1 MKSILFN
8 TDEVRAVFDGRK
20 TTARRVIKPQPK
32 SKLAYIFGGYKQG
45 KWSYPDK
52 NAWKYWED
60 ESFKLAD
67 DMTDKDDERH
77 WTPPYH
83 GGDVIYVRETWGTYT
98 PDPERCYPSLYFKA
112 SESEPPHGIKWQ
124 SPATMPRDHARLFL
138 SVKGVNVERLQDITV
153 QGSLNEGVK
162 LHARGIVKGASPL
175 APFASAWD
183 SKIKP
188 KDRALYGWAA
198 NPWVWV
204 ISFEK
209 VEEDNNGETI

>member
-20 TTARRVIKPQPK
+20 TAVRRAIKLQPK
-32 SKLAYIFGGYKQG
+32 SKLVYIFGGYKHG
-45 KWSYPDK
+45 KWSYPAKD
-52 NAWKYWED
+52 AWKYWED

-67 DMTDKDDERH
+67 DMTDKEKDSY

-83 GGDVIYVRETWGTYT
+83 RDDVIYVRETWGTYT
-98 PDPERCYPSLYFKA
+98 PNPERCYPSLYFKA
-112 SESEPPHGIKWQ
+112 SESKPPHGIKWQ

-138 SVKGVNVERLQDITV
+138 RVKGVSVERLQDITV
-153 QGSLNEGVK
+153 QGSLNEG
-162 LHARGIVKGASPL
+162 LSYTHGIVKGASPL
-175 APFASAWD
+175 ALFASAWD

-188 KDRALYGWAA
+188 EDRALYGWAA

-204 ISFEK
+204 IEFERIEK
-209 VEEDNNGETI
+209 EEK